1 MTVTVQATAPAVAPP
16 SAMGEAES
24 CTVVIFGATG
34 DLTRRKLM
42 PALYALRCLGGL
54 SGRCEVIG
62 TGRMRLSNEEFRAQM
77 HRAVAPA
84 AEAGST
90 PDPRWEAFEQRLSYV
105 PGDPNDPAFHR
116 TLAAEL
122 VARRE
127 RGSSPNHLFYV
138 ATPASVAPP
147 IIEGLGAAGLAR
159 NDRGWSR
166 IVLEKPF
173 GHDLD
178 SARGLNRAV
187 NAVFPEEA
195 VFRIDHYLGK
205 ETVQNLLVFRFGNSL
220 FEPVWNRHYVEYVE
234 ITAAEELGVEHRA
247 AFYEET
253 GALRDMVANH
263 LLQLLTLTAMEPPV
277 AFDADAVRDQKVQV
291 LRAIQPMSPV
301 EVARR
306 TVRGQYGPAAD
317 PGEPVPGYQDEAGVS
332 RASTTETFA
341 AVDFR
346 VENWRWAGVPFYVRT
361 GKRLGRRMTEIA
373 LHFRRTPQALFTRTP
388 ERRLAPNVITL
399 RIQPDEGVAIS
410 FAAKRPGLAMEAL
423 PVRADFAYA
432 RDFGPDLPDAYA
444 TLLYDAMRGDATL
457 FTRWDEVEAQWRII
471 TPIEEGWAAPGAPGL
486 AGYAAGSDGPREA
499 RALMHGRP
507 HHCWCPIVSKA
518 RPRSPGS

>member
-1 MTVTVQATAPAVAPP
+1 MTVAVQATSPAVAPP
-16 SAMGEAES
+16 AMAEAES

-34 DLTRRKLM
+34 DLTRRKLV
-42 PALYALRCLGGL
+42 PALFSLRCFGGL

-62 TGRMRLSNEEFRAQM
+62 TGRRRLSTEEFRARM
-77 HRAVAPA
+77 RRAVAPPD
-84 AEAGST
+84 EAGSA
-90 PDPRWEAFEQRLSYV
+90 PDPRWEAFEQRLSYL

-116 TLAAEL
+116 TLAADLE
-122 VARRE
+122 ARRE

-138 ATPASVAPP
+138 ATPASVAQP
-147 IIEGLGAAGLAR
+147 IIERLSAAGLAG

-178 SARGLNRAV
+178 SARALKRAV

-234 ITAAEELGVEHRA
+234 ITAAEALGVEHRA

-253 GALRDMVANH
+253 GALRDMVTNH
-263 LLQLLTLTAMEPPV
+263 LLQLLTLTAMEPPA

-291 LRAIQPMSPV
+291 LRAIQPMSPA

-306 TVRGQYGPAAD
+306 TVRGQYGPGAVAGD
-317 PGEPVPGYQDEAGVS
+317 KVPGYRDEAGVS
-332 RASTTETFA
+332 PASTTETFA

-346 VENWRWAGVPFYVRT
+346 VDNWRWAGVPFYVRT

-373 LHFRRTPQALFTRTP
+373 LHFRRTPQALFARTP
-388 ERRLAPNVITL
+388 ERQLAPNVITL
-399 RIQPDEGVAIS
+399 RIQPDEGVTIS
-410 FAAKRPGLAMEAL
+410 FTAKRPGLEMETL

-432 RDFGPDLPDAYA
+432 RDFGPGLPDAYA
-444 TLLYDAMRGDATL
+444 TLLHDAMRGDATL

-471 TPIEEGWAAPGAPGL
+471 TPIEEGWAEQGAPGL
-486 AGYAAGSDGPREA
+486 AVYAAGSDGPREA
-499 RALMHGRP
+499 RALMRGRP
-507 HHCWCPIVSKA
+507 HHCWCPIMPKA
-518 RPRSPGS
+518 RPRSLGS